1 MCLDGGCYLDRL
13 SAPIPARKVPLVASH
28 SHFSRI
34 HSILRRA
41 KTHAPRSGLAARI
54 STSARPGP
62 SDAGCRDSDPQCP
75 FDDFLDVHLVD
86 VHSFAQFLAPWADAL
101 CPLAPVVSEH
111 DNSARFLFAIGVP
124 EAAGTTIQRA
134 GGVSS
139 PSRGASTA
147 RLGGCGTE
155 AVAEADP
162 RGVEWFRPPE
172 TRNSGLAAVP
182 NLPCPSFD
190 AA

>member
-1 MCLDGGCYLDRL
+1 MGRSHLWPLTPTFRESTPFCGERRRMH
-13 SAPIPARKVPLVASH
+13 PAVALPRGSPH
-28 SHFSRI
+28 PHGPGPRMRGVG
-34 HSILRRA
+34 IL
-41 KTHAPRSGLAARI
+41 TH
-54 STSARPGP
+54 SAR
-62 SDAGCRDSDPQCP
+62 
-75 FDDFLDVHLVD
+75 
-86 VHSFAQFLAPWADAL
+86 SFAQFLAPRADAL

-172 TRNSGLAAVP
+172 CSHAPRVRSSDGGKIPPKERRGFPWVGQEEVSHIGRVVEEAEKRKK
-182 NLPCPSFD
+182 
-190 AA
+190 